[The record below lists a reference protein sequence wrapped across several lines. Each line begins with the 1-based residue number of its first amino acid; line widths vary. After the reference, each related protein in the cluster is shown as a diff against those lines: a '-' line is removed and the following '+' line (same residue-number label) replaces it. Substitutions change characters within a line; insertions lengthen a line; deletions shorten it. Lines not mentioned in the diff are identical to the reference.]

1 MKVIFKNEN
10 SCSKN
15 IFQIAARIINSFRS
29 DYARFSFSLKQEVQV
44 TESYIPEFSVSTF
57 LAGLGGSL
65 GLWLGVGA
73 VQLIGVGVG
82 ILDWV

>member
-1 MKVIFKNEN
+1 MNM
-10 SCSKN
+10 
-15 IFQIAARIINSFRS
+15 NSFWGNLP
-29 DYARFSFSLKQEVQV
+29 RFKFSLKQEVEV

-73 VQLIGVGVG
+73 VQLVGVRVG
-82 ILDWV
+82 IIEWI

>member
-1 MKVIFKNEN
+1 MET
-10 SCSKN
+10 
-15 IFQIAARIINSFRS
+15 RIVALTRVGS
-29 DYARFSFSLKQEVQV
+29 DSREKCLKALALATEEVKQEVQV

-73 VQLIGVGVG
+73 VQLIGVGVS
-82 ILDWV
+82 ILDWA